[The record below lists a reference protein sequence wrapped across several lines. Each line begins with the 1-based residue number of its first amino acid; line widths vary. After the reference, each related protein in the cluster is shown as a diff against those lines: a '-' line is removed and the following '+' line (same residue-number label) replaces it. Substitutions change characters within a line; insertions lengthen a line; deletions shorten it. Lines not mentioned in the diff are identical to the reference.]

1 MRNQGIFRIL
11 FSVLLISYIEI
22 VLEAMISRLFPTQ
35 LYHVVFQLVK
45 KTLDVTAVLLVYMD
59 KLFCSNS
66 DSDQEAIMEQYQ

>member
-35 LYHVVFQLVK
+35 LYHVVFQLAK